1 VELER
6 PGQISA
12 WVKERRGAL
21 TAVRGLP
28 PQYARNVGIVQFR
41 FPGMGKA
48 MGGKERADPFVVALS
63 LTFNSDQQ
71 PWIVVTSESKR
82 KRPMRKIPGACDALG
97 LECITLDQL
106 IERELGNEESDE
118 AAE

>member
-1 VELER
+1 M
-6 PGQISA
+6 
-12 WVKERRGAL
+12 
-21 TAVRGLP
+21 P
-28 PQYARNVGIVQFR
+28 PEFARNVGIVQFR

-48 MGGKERADPFVVALS
+48 MGPKERADPFVVALS
-63 LTFNSDQQ
+63 LTFNSDHQ

-82 KRPMRKIPGACDALG
+82 RRPMRKIPGACDALG
-97 LECITLDQL
+97 LKCITLDEL